1 MFEDDLE
8 GISDDDIENISET
21 DDGDSKGEKTIS
33 EEKTAVSKQPTKVD
47 ALDIA
52 WETLKGEN
60 KEMSKE
66 KSLDIPDNIDMEG
79 EILSPSDTTLGSPSV
94 SE

>member
-52 WETLKGEN
+52 WEVIFLRNGLKY
-60 KEMSKE
+60 
-66 KSLDIPDNIDMEG
+66 IPL
-79 EILSPSDTTLGSPSV
+79 ILIFTNSYKGQLHKIP
-94 SE
+94 